1 MKLLL
6 IRHAIALDRETPGI
20 SDELRP
26 LTEEGIAL
34 FRKSARSISRLVTAD
49 LLLTSPL
56 VRARQTA
63 EILAPLWPAAPMKE
77 SEALGNG
84 SRSQFEEAL
93 LSVSDSRV
101 VAAVG
106 HEPYLSEWTAE
117 WLGARPGAAFAFK
130 KGGVACID
138 FENSVK
144 AGAGRLI
151 FFLAPKAMKR
161 LS

>member
-1 MKLLL
+1 MKLIL
-6 IRHAIALDRETPGI
+6 IRHAIAVDRETAGI
-20 SDELRP
+20 SDDLRP
-26 LTEEGIAL
+26 LTEEG
-34 FRKSARSISRLVTAD
+34 SARFQKTARGISRLVTAD

-63 EILAPLWPAAPMKE
+63 QILLPHWTTAPMKE
-77 SEALGNG
+77 SEALGSG
-84 SRSQFEEAL
+84 SRSQFEGELA
-93 LSVSDSRV
+93 SISNSRV

-117 WLGARPGAAFAFK
+117 WLGARPGANFAFK

-138 FENSVK
+138 FKNSVK
-144 AGAGRLI
+144 AGAGRLV
-151 FFLAPKAMKR
+151 FFLAPKAIKS